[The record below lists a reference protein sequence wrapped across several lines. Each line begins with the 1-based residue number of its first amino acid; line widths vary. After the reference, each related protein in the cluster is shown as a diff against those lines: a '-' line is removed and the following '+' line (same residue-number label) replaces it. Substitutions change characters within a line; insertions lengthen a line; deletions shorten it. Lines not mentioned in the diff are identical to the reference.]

1 MFLRS
6 VKRSLVDF
14 VKSYRLK
21 KFYSLSN
28 KMVEQ
33 QSSKLVVAM
42 IDGRM
47 KHGGLSDRLCGII
60 SAYQYCVLNNVDFKL
75 SFTYPYMLD
84 NFLTVNEYD
93 WRISPEKISYNI
105 KQSKPVY
112 ISLYSHFVDQ
122 MRAHADSILDMKY
135 QQIHLYS
142 NMYYFHESEFGFY
155 FNKLFK
161 KTPMLDEAV
170 EDNLKNIG
178 REYVSVTFRFQQ
190 LLGDFKETGFTSL
203 SSLEEKE
210 KLISRCLDAVEKV
223 HSIERKKV
231 VVTSDS
237 KTFLDIVQKKF
248 DYVYIIP
255 GTVVHMDYVKKD
267 DAVALSSHLK
277 SFVDFF
283 VLANADV
290 VYLVNIGPLYSSSF
304 AKTASMVYGK
314 KYVEISDKPAR
325 YYEHHERIDFNEN
338 KFK

>member
-6 VKRSLVDF
+6 IKRSLVDF
-14 VKSYRLK
+14 IKTYRLK

-28 KMVEQ
+28 KLIEPE
-33 QSSKLVVAM
+33 SSQLIILM

-60 SAYQYCVLNNVDFKL
+60 SAYQYCVLHNVGFKL
-75 SFTYPYMLD
+75 NYTYPYALD
-84 NFLTVNEYD
+84 KFLTINEYD
-93 WRISPEKISYNI
+93 WRISTEKISYNA
-105 KQSKPVY
+105 KQSKPIY
-112 ISLYSHFVDQ
+112 ISLYSHLVGQ
-122 MRAHADSILDMKY
+122 MRKHADSVLKMRC

-170 EDNLKNIG
+170 KDNLKNIG
-178 REYVSVTFRFQQ
+178 EEYVSVTFRFQQ

-203 SSLEEKE
+203 SSSEEKI
-210 KLISRCLDAVEKV
+210 KLINRCLGAVEMV
-223 HSIERKKV
+223 HAKEQKKV

-237 KTFLDIVQKKF
+237 KTFLEIVQNKF

-255 GTVVHMDYVKKD
+255 GTVVHMDYVQSD

-304 AKTASMVYGK
+304 AKTAAMVYGK

-325 YYEHHERIDFNEN
+325 YYEHHERIEYAE
-338 KFK
+338 K